1 MADSVTCCLALK
13 VGALRLHVLKWLQKI
28 DCFKMLGMTSAVFGI
43 KKGID
48 KNIGVDENLIFHVA
62 HPG

>member
-1 MADSVTCCLALK
+1 MK
-13 VGALRLHVLKWLQKI
+13 YFQKI
-28 DCFKMLGMTSAVFGI
+28 DCFMMLGMTCTVFGI